1 MPPSKNPASKNPA
14 TISDV
19 ARLAGVSPGTVSKA
33 LNGRGALS
41 LSTVQRIQQ
50 AAEQLGYQPN
60 ALARGL
66 LTGRSFTV
74 GLITTDSFGRFSIP
88 VMQGAEDAL
97 GPGRISVF
105 LCDSRDD
112 LIREQHYL
120 STLLERRVDGI
131 IVTGRRQDPREPIGS
146 DIPVPVVYAMTSS
159 TNPGDL
165 SLVPDDAEGGAIA
178 VRHLLSTGRTR
189 IGHVTGPMSFA
200 ASRLRAQGAEQ
211 TLAAAGLELAAG
223 GAMYGEWTEEWGR
236 QATDGLLRAAPD
248 LDAIFCGNDQIA
260 RGVADMVREA
270 GKRVP
275 EDIALVGFDNWEVIA
290 AACRPPLTTVD
301 MNLRELGRTAGE
313 ELLSA
318 IEGRPSSGLRRLP
331 CSLVLRESSRP
342 RQIAGPARQRLSRD
356 RAAALYPA
364 ALFVQGGGVGG
375 DVDGVG
381 LEDLQRD
388 DLERALV
395 GRGQHHRRGGALPV
409 RLQPVGRGHAPPV
422 PRHQPGEP
430 ELGHR
435 RGQVVADP
443 ALVLEE
449 LGGHHRADGVA
460 AQVLGAG
467 RAASVP
473 VESGERIGSTRLKLA
488 AEHITV
494 AHACSIRTAHACSQ
508 DRSRASGCL
517 DRFRR
522 AA

>member
-14 TISDV
+14 TITDV

-41 LSTVQRIQQ
+41 LGTIQRIQQ

-66 LTGRSFTV
+66 LAGRTFTV

-97 GPGRISVF
+97 GPGRIAVL

-112 LIREQHYL
+112 QIREQHYL
-120 STLLERRVDGI
+120 RTLLERRVDGI

-260 RGVADMVREA
+260 RGVADAVREA

-290 AACRPPLTTVD
+290 AANRPPLTTVD

-342 RQIAGPARQRLSRD
+342 RQIQGQPVSALTGTG
-356 RAAALYPA
+356 AAAL
-364 ALFVQGGGVGG
+364 LVQGGGVGG
-375 DVDGVG
+375 DVDRIG
-381 LEDLQRD
+381 LEDLQRN

-395 GRGQHHRRGGALPV
+395 GRGQHHRRAGAVLV

-435 RGQVVADP
+435 GGQIVADP

-449 LGGHHRADGVA
+449 FGRHHRADGVA

-473 VESGERIGSTRLKLA
+473 VETGERIGSTRLEFA
-488 AEHITV
+488 AQHITV
-494 AHACSIRTAHACSQ
+494 AHACSIRTAHSCSQ
-508 DRSRASGCL
+508 DRPRASGC
-517 DRFRR
+517 
-522 AA
+522 